1 MFRARFD
8 FDRVQRPFAMHKESQ
23 LHVNGIAANQSKK
36 VQVNGTA
43 TAKQTRWFINVFACI
58 LRLCLTRHHLPFIYS
73 TTMMNTRIL
82 SLLALI
88 LITLTAQAQAQQ
100 NSSKILIGAYMHAKA
115 GVNTTVAQGW
125 KTGPA
130 LSGMPDIGV
139 SSMYKIADDGSLSV
153 GLDLGYNS
161 ASYESQFVETN
172 IRIHEQY
179 SYVALFPHLNYKSFV
194 LGVSYDI
201 PVTGSGR
208 DIDKDTDVSMVSNRS
223 MDEETYLASVPS
235 IKTGLRLP
243 LMINNGSVL
252 NLDVMASYAL
262 GGLFSDGRDYIA
274 AYDYDG
280 LKVVYNSAKNPTP
293 AGISIGLSYQLPVK

>member
-1 MFRARFD
+1 M
-8 FDRVQRPFAMHKESQ
+8 S
-23 LHVNGIAANQSKK
+23 
-36 VQVNGTA
+36 
-43 TAKQTRWFINVFACI
+43 
-58 LRLCLTRHHLPFIYS
+58 
-73 TTMMNTRIL
+73 TRIL
-82 SLLALI
+82 SVLALI
-88 LITLTAQAQAQQ
+88 LITLPAKAQAQQ
-100 NSSKILIGAYMHAKA
+100 NSPKILIGAYLHAKA
-115 GVNTTVAQGW
+115 GVNTAVAQGW

-161 ASYESQFVETN
+161 VSYESQFVEN
-172 IRIHEQY
+172 NKRYHEQY
-179 SYVALFPHLNYKSFV
+179 SFLALFPHLNYKGFL
-194 LGVSYDI
+194 LGISYDL

-208 DIDKDTDVSMVSNRS
+208 DIDTDKEVSMVTNRS
-223 MDEETYLASVPS
+223 TEEEKYLASVPS